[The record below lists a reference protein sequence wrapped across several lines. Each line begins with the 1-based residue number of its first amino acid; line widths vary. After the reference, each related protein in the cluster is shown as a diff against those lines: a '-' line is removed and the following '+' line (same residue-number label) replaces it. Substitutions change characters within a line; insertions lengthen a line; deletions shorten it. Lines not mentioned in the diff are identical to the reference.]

1 MRSQREKSK
10 IFTRRSLLVGICKF
24 SLFSVLTARFGYLQI
39 FSNSKYRSMAENNS
53 IKIIIISPLRGLL
66 VDRNGVLIAD
76 NHFNYSLVLLSTFKK
91 EAEQIIANIN
101 NILGFET
108 SISKFGIKRAL
119 WAAGKNNH
127 IMIQDNLSWL
137 DIAKI
142 EVRTDLHGIEIIKNH
157 RRRYLLNELT
167 AHITGYISKPSVEEI
182 ENSKIPHYQDFLIG
196 KNGVEKSL
204 NGILLGSPGARK
216 IEVNA
221 TGKFMR
227 ELIYTPPSRGLTTKL
242 SIDVNLQK
250 IVRKHLG
257 STHGSVIIMNGY
269 TGEVLSM
276 YSNPSY
282 DPNKFV
288 GGVQLDYWNQLRL
301 DAGRPLI
308 NKSISNYYPPGSI
321 FKIITALAIL
331 QAKIDPNKR
340 VFCTGE
346 HQVGNR
352 KFRCWKEE
360 GHGWVNLHNAISRSC
375 NVYFYIFGLTAGINT
390 MIDVALKLGFNNKT
404 NIELPFENPGLL
416 PTTEWIEKRLKNKW
430 GPGDTIN
437 TTIGQGYLLT
447 TPIQLAT
454 ALAKVATGLQIKPT
468 LLTAQNIT
476 NKLLDIPEDH
486 LKLVRAGLYDVFNN
500 SQGTGYKRRFTDS
513 RYALSGK
520 TGTAQ
525 IASQA
530 KRNQTLQ
537 YKIRDHGLFAGYIS
551 TIDNRLYALS
561 VVAEH
566 SNWGSQSALPIATNI
581 MREYLSMIEEK
592 NNGTKLDTEDDMEDN
607 V

>member
-10 IFTRRSLLVGICKF
+10 IFTRRSLIAGAGKLSFFCI
-24 SLFSVLTARFGYLQI
+24 LAARFGYLQI

-53 IKIIIISPLRGLL
+53 IKIVIIPPLRGLL

-76 NHFNYSLVLLSTFKK
+76 NHFNYSLVLLSSFKK
-91 EAEQIIANIN
+91 EAEQIITNIN
-101 NILGFET
+101 TILGFET

-127 IMIQDNLSWL
+127 IMIQYNLSWL

-142 EVRTDLHGIEIIKNH
+142 EVRTDLYGIEIIKNH
-157 RRRYLLNELT
+157 RRRYLLGELT
-167 AHITGYISKPSVEEI
+167 AHITGYISKPSIEEI
-182 ENSKIPHYQDFLIG
+182 ENSQIPHYQEFLIG

-204 NGILLGSPGARK
+204 NKILLGSPGARK

-227 ELIYTPPSRGLTTKL
+227 ELLYTPPSRGITTKL

-250 IVRKHLG
+250 IVCKHLG
-257 STHGSVIIMNGY
+257 ATHGSVIIMNGY
-269 TGEVLSM
+269 TGEILAM
-276 YSNPSY
+276 YSSPSY
-282 DPNKFV
+282 NPNKFV
-288 GGVQLDYWNQLRL
+288 GGVQLDYWNQIRL
-301 DAGRPLI
+301 DAGKPLI

-321 FKIITALAIL
+321 FKIVTALAIL
-331 QAKIDPNKR
+331 QAKVDPSKK

-360 GHGWVNLHNAISRSC
+360 GHGWVDLHNAITKSC
-375 NVYFYIFGLTAGINT
+375 NIYFYTFGLIAGINT
-390 MIDVALKLGFNNKT
+390 IIDVALRLGFNNKT

-416 PTTEWIEKRLKNKW
+416 PTANWIEKRLKNRW
-430 GPGDTIN
+430 GVGDTIN
-437 TTIGQGYLLT
+437 ATIGQGYILT
-447 TPIQLAT
+447 TPIQLTT
-454 ALAKVATGLQIKPT
+454 ALAKVATGLKIKPT
-468 LLTAQNIT
+468 VLTET
-476 NKLLDIPEDH
+476 STTTGPLDFPEEH
-486 LKLVRAGLYDVFNN
+486 LRLVRAGLYDVFNN
-500 SQGTGYKRRFTDS
+500 SQGTGYRKRFTDN
-513 RYALSGK
+513 RYILSGK

-525 IASQA
+525 VTSQTR
-530 KRNQTLQ
+530 RNQTLQ

-551 TIDNRLYALS
+551 ADYNKLYALS

-566 SNWGSQSALPIATNI
+566 SGWGSQSALPIATDI
-581 MREYLSMIEEK
+581 MKEYLSMVEEK
-592 NNGTKLDTEDDMEDN
+592 ANEIELDIEDD
-607 V
+607 VVKIS